1 MWNTVNVPVSREN
14 SILAV
19 DNLLDQISE
28 KPLLTVELSVKFRN
42 IFLVYRDCATQVSDE
57 MLNSLLPS
65 LDGPLLVGY
74 DKHDLP
80 VYEPDA
86 VIQLAELL
94 GAAPGH
100 IAISL
105 MAVRYANFIAEQ
117 ATNMTKDNPENE

>member
-1 MWNTVNVPVSREN
+1 MWNTVNVPVSREG
-14 SILAV
+14 SVLAV
-19 DNLLDQISE
+19 DNLLDQISGT
-28 KPLLTVELSVKFRN
+28 PLLTVELSVKFRN

-57 MLNSLLPS
+57 MLNSLLQS

-80 VYEPDA
+80 VYEPDS

-94 GAAPGH
+94 GAVPGH

-117 ATNMTKDNPENE
+117 AAAINKDNSDNE

>member
-1 MWNTVNVPVSREN
+1 MWNTVNVPVSREG
-14 SILAV
+14 SVLAV
-19 DNLLDQISE
+19 DNLLDQISGT
-28 KPLLTVELSVKFRN
+28 PLLTVELSVKFRN

-57 MLNSLLPS
+57 MLNSLLQS

-80 VYEPDA
+80 VYEPDS

-94 GAAPGH
+94 GAVPGH

-117 ATNMTKDNPENE
+117 ATAINKDNSDNE